1 MPQTKR
7 LVRLTHCYSNSREFC
22 GVETVMDDAQLNR
35 VIAYIQKVR
44 DGLPIM
50 DIQYNDTMAEPDC
63 AYVLEQLFECETF
76 KAPGRKEC
84 DSEIDLFRNWDL
96 VWTLDY
102 SDITVKEA
110 DVAAALLD
118 DFIRQAKA
126 IMGRYAMPAD
136 KLKEEYAYL
145 LAMRERKPALPEWG
159 LRTINGNAVVGIV
172 C

>member
-1 MPQTKR
+1 MPQAKR
-7 LVRLTHCYSNSREFC
+7 LVRLTHRYSNSRDFC
-22 GVETVMDDAQLNR
+22 GVETAMDDDQLNK
-35 VIAYIQKVR
+35 VIAFIQKVR

-50 DIQYNDTMAEPDC
+50 DIQYNDTLAEPDC
-63 AYVLEQLFECETF
+63 GYVLEQLFEC
-76 KAPGRKEC
+76 KVVMASGKKEF
-84 DSEIDLFRNWDL
+84 DSEIDLFYNWDL

-110 DVAAALLD
+110 DVAVALLD

-126 IMGRYAMPAD
+126 IMGRYATPAE

-159 LRTINGNAVVGIV
+159 LRTLTGDAVVGLV